1 LAKDAW
7 EGVKA
12 AYVAR
17 TSFFHL

>member
-7 EGVKA
+7 EGVEA